1 MLDYTNII
9 LIILFSFLALS
20 CIITNCLIC
29 YVIVTRTANDGVFKF
44 YIFSMAITDIWV
56 GIISIP
62 MYIVLRLFLIPATR
76 QQVEVFNRIDMLI
89 GTCSMFHISLMAF
102 DRMMAI
108 KKPLF
113 HRLRM
118 RTRKTALKLLTF
130 PWLLATLVTVLNLV
144 APNGRSRAITS
155 SVTGIGAPFIF
166 TIICYIL
173 AIKAIRKRNGRI
185 SQNNSSSHIVNEV
198 RLLKMVFCVLAV
210 YLICWL
216 PFAIVNGMI
225 LQIMSS
231 LEYSDVLSIVYAV
244 KFLQYFNSTCNPFV
258 YAFFHPC
265 YRVAVKDLLRR
276 CVFMKSPRA
285 HTTEMQSHYQST
297 TVL

>member
-29 YVIVTRTANDGVFKF
+29 FVIVIRIKADGVFK
-44 YIFSMAITDIWV
+44 YYMFSMAITDILV

-62 MYIVLRLFLIPATR
+62 TYIALGLFLIPATR
-76 QQVEVFNRIDMLI
+76 QQVEVFNSIDMLL
-89 GTCSMFHISLMAF
+89 GVCSMFHISMMAF
-102 DRMMAI
+102 DRMVAI
-108 KKPLF
+108 SQPLL
-113 HRLRM
+113 HRVKM
-118 RTRKTALKLLTF
+118 RTMKAALKLLTF
-130 PWLLATLVTVLNLV
+130 PWLLATLVTAINFAAL
-144 APNGRSRAITS
+144 NGRVRDITS

-265 YRVAVKDLLRR
+265 YRVAVKDLLMR
-276 CVFMKSPRA
+276 CVFIKSPRVRGSA
-285 HTTEMQSHYQST
+285 VESHYQST